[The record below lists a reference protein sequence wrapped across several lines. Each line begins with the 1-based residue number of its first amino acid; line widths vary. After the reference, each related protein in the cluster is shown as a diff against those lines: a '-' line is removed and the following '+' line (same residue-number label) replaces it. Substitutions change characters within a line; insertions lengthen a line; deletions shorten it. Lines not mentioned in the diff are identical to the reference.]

1 MHHPGPPR
9 FVTVGTDV
17 ELAPRRPD
25 PEASFAWT
33 LREQP
38 GDSDATVGDNTVEH
52 LRPDEPGVYRL
63 ELDASDGT
71 HELTVRAFEDVTRSF
86 RLEYDAEALPE
97 HDPED
102 VWVTTTFNDFRVGE
116 MRPDLIEGA
125 YVYEDE
131 VPPGRYNYAIT
142 VGDDFMG
149 GDWGSLVVDGPER
162 PRVRL
167 DARIEDGETIV
178 VDADAM
184 PGPHSDTD
192 PADLDVEFYVDDRDR
207 ETLRASELS
216 RGRRPRDER
225 DGGLDV
231 DGHEARVPLSAVD
244 DVLRVHAVAIGE
256 RPSISDTVRIA
267 ADGTVSRPNASPAW
281 LDGATMYEIYVRS
294 FVGDS
299 GVTFERLEERVPYLE
314 WLGVD
319 VLWLTPI
326 LESRSAAQGEA
337 AEHGP
342 HGYDIVDYFDVAP
355 DLGTREDFESFVA
368 ACHDAGIH
376 VLFDLVINHTAA
388 EHPAFQQSA
397 RGVAEYENWYTW
409 EDAEDAFVS
418 EQFREE
424 STGEVER
431 VPDHYFDWWDLPNLN
446 YDSLAVRAHVLDI
459 VDEWADVVDGFR
471 CDVAWGVPHGFWKEV
486 RERVKT
492 EHSAVDGEFLLL
504 DETVPRDPHYG
515 ELEFDMHYDTGHYY
529 GLREIGRGERPADDL
544 LDAAESPAVDGIRAD
559 YVPMRYL
566 DNHDEDRYVEECGR
580 DALVA
585 ALTATFTLPGVPM
598 VYYGQETALTGSR
611 ADMNWVSGDREL
623 SRRVRALIETR
634 KSTPA
639 LVDGDVEAVDWTVV
653 DGDPDR
659 VTAFARDDGDE
670 RYVVVLHFGAGAA
683 SVQLPET
690 VGGTDVVTGESVAD
704 GPIEVADAV
713 VVEAR

>member
-17 ELAPRRPD
+17 ELAPRRSD
-25 PEASFAWT
+25 SDARFAWT

-38 GDSDATVGDNTVEH
+38 ADSDATVGDAAVEH
-52 LRPDEPGVYRL
+52 LVPDESGVYRL
-63 ELDASDGT
+63 KLDAPDGS
-71 HELTVRAFEDVTRSF
+71 HDLTVRAFEDVTRPF
-86 RLEYDAEALPE
+86 RLEYDADELPE

-102 VWVTTTFNDFRVGE
+102 VWVTTTFNDFQVGE
-116 MRPDLIEGA
+116 MQPELVDGT

-149 GDWGSLVVDGPER
+149 GDWGSIVVEGPER

-167 DARIEDGETIV
+167 DARIEDGETV
-178 VDADAM
+178 VVEADAM
-184 PGPHSDTD
+184 PGPHSDES
-192 PADLDVEFYVDDRDR
+192 PVDLDVEFYVDDRD
-207 ETLRASELS
+207 SM
-216 RGRRPRDER
+216 
-225 DGGLDV
+225 DGGLTV
-231 DGHEARVPLSAVD
+231 DGHEARCPIDAVD
-244 DVLRVHAVAIGE
+244 DQLRVHAVAVGE
-256 RPSISDTVRIA
+256 RPSVSDTVRIE
-267 ADGTVSRPNASPAW
+267 ADRAVERPNEPPEW

-299 GVTFERLEERVPYLE
+299 GVTFERLEERVPYLD
-314 WLGVD
+314 WLGID

-326 LESRSAAQGEA
+326 LESRSAALGDE

-355 DLGTREDFESFVA
+355 DLGTREDFESFVE

-376 VLFDLVINHTAA
+376 VLFDLVINHTSR

-397 RGVAEYENWYTW
+397 RGVDDYAEWYTW
-409 EDAEDAFVS
+409 QDAEERFVS
-418 EQFREE
+418 EQIQDE

-431 VPDHYFDWWDLPNLN
+431 VFDHYFDWWTLPNLN
-446 YDSLAVRAHVLDI
+446 YDSLAVREHLLDV

-486 RERVKT
+486 RQRAKA
-492 EHSAVDGEFLLL
+492 EHGAFDGDFLLL

-515 ELEFDMHYDTGHYY
+515 ELEFDLHYDTGHYY

-544 LDAAESPAVDGIRAD
+544 LDAAENPAVDGIRED
-559 YVPMRYL
+559 YVPMRYV
-566 DNHDEDRYVEECGR
+566 DNHDEDRYIEECGR
-580 DALVA
+580 DALIA
-585 ALTATFTLPGVPM
+585 AVTATFTLPGVPM
-598 VYYGQETALTGSR
+598 VYYGQETGLRETR

-623 SRRVRALIETR
+623 SRYVRGLIETR
-634 KSTPA
+634 KSIPA
-639 LVDGDVEAVDWTVV
+639 LVDGVVETVDWTVV
-653 DGDPDR
+653 AGDPDR
-659 VTAFARDDGDE
+659 VTAFAREDDDE
-670 RYVVVLHFGAGAA
+670 RFVVILHFGEGTA
-683 SVQLPET
+683 SVELPEP
-690 VGGTDVVTGESVAD
+690 VGGTDVVTGEPVAGG

-713 VVEAR
+713 VVRA